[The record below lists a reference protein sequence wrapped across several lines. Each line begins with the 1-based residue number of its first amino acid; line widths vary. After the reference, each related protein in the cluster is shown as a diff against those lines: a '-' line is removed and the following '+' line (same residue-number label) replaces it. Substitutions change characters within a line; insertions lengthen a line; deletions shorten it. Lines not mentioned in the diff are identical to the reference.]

1 MDVSRDNSLLSLW
14 QHSSTAAFISQ
25 FFLSCFTVSEALE
38 SVLEL
43 ETSSDDGSE
52 IEEDPSFPLPTGD
65 SDDDSH
71 THSNHGSACAMD
83 QIDVTS
89 SAHSNSAPPLN
100 DDSTMQVDYNSHS
113 GQPLLHD
120 APSRSAGKLQN
131 MHFQ

>member
-14 QHSSTAAFISQ
+14 QRSNTAAFISR
-25 FFLSCFTVSEALE
+25 FFFVMARKLTVSEALE

-65 SDDDSH
+65 SDDESH
-71 THSNHGSACAMD
+71 THSNHGSACAM
-83 QIDVTS
+83 DVTS

-100 DDSTMQVDYNSHS
+100 DASTMQVD
-113 GQPLLHD
+113 QPLLHD
-120 APSRSAGKLQN
+120 APSTSAGKLQN